1 MWGKY
6 STYRRLIFRLMQ
18 IVGLMLILALSVVGI
33 AIMCVQPWSVLTC
46 RYVETKQVSCQL
58 QERIAWVIPV
68 WETPIPH
75 LKEAYVK
82 QETQIREDEDGR
94 EYTVSVY
101 RAVLISASGEIVLKG
116 TDEIG
121 ASADL
126 TTTRINDYLNTPTD
140 KSLTVWG
147 FGLWGHTL
155 ATLIGGLW
163 FILFALLFVAAIVD
177 MVVGMDTVTGLYQ
190 KVKRKRA
197 WSVVWIKDIVDT
209 VIGLYQKVKRK
220 RSVIFGSFLGA
231 LLGGYLL
238 GFGLEGMCVG
248 SVIGL
253 CASLA
258 VGQTKDNQG
267 LAMRNILIAVI
278 GFVFILVIART
289 TTVTCTRDEPSLPFT
304 CEFTVSRLLWT
315 TGGEFEPHNGWFR
328 DFPYL
333 IRRAMV
339 RAVGGSASSVGYQ
352 ADARVLNYIVG
363 GILILTSL
371 YLAIREKTQTMVAKQ
386 KAKMRE

>member
-1 MWGKY
+1 M
-6 STYRRLIFRLMQ
+6 FRVAQ
-18 IVGLMLILALSVVGI
+18 ILVLVLLLALSVGGI
-33 AIMCVQPWSVLTC
+33 ALLYLQPLSILTC
-46 RYVETKQVSCQL
+46 RYVETKQVDCQL

-68 WETPIPH
+68 REIPIPH

-82 QETQIREDEDGR
+82 QETQIREDEDGD

-101 RAVLISASGEIVLKG
+101 RVVLVSASGEIVLKG

-121 ASADL
+121 DSADL
-126 TTTRINDYLNTPTD
+126 TTTRINYYLNTPTVE
-140 KSLTVWG
+140 SLTVWG
-147 FGLWGHTL
+147 YGLWRHTL
-155 ATLIGGLW
+155 VTLAGGFV
-163 FILFALLFVAAIVD
+163 FILFVLLFVVGIVD
-177 MVVGMDTVTGLYQ
+177 VMVGLDTVAGLYQ

-197 WSVVWIKDIVDT
+197 WSVVWIKDIV
-209 VIGLYQKVKRK
+209 VGLYQRVKRK

-231 LLGGYLL
+231 FLGGYLL
-238 GFGLEGMCVG
+238 GFSLEGMCVG

-258 VGQTKDNQG
+258 AGQTKDNQG
-267 LAMRNILIAVI
+267 LAVRNTLIAVI
-278 GFVFILVIART
+278 GLVFILVIART
-289 TTVTCTRDEPSLPFT
+289 TTVTCTRDEPSLPLT

-315 TGGEFEPHNGWFR
+315 TVREFEPHNGWFR

-352 ADARVLNYIVG
+352 ADARALNYVVG
-363 GILILTSL
+363 GILILASL
-371 YLAIREKTQTMVAKQ
+371 ISPFARKYKRWRQTKKQ
-386 KAKMRE
+386 K